1 MNYNKKMYP
10 IWILLALSLLYFIFY
25 IIPILMGVFYSFTH
39 WNIFSATYCGL
50 YNYKSILTNTMLRL
64 SIKNTFVFAI
74 LASFFKVFL
83 GLILAIFL
91 NRKIVAKNFL
101 RTIYFS
107 PAVINNVA
115 VAMIFTAILNP
126 SRGILNVFLRYL
138 GLDFLAQNWLTDS
151 QIALFSVIGIE
162 VWKWSGFCMVIFIAG
177 LQSISSEY
185 YEAAYI
191 DGANSWKKFR
201 YITFPLIMPSFNNV
215 VIINIISGLKVFDI
229 IYVTTRGGPGRVTN
243 VVNIMVFEAFGSG
256 RYGEATAGNVLLSI
270 MVGIVVAISY
280 RILRKNEVEV

>member
-10 IWILLALSLLYFIFY
+10 IWILLALSLVYFIFY

-83 GLILAIFL
+83 GMILAIFL

-191 DGANSWKKFR
+191 DGANSWKRFR

>member
-10 IWILLALSLLYFIFY
+10 IWILLALSLVYFIFY

-191 DGANSWKKFR
+191 DGANSWKRFR

>member
-91 NRKIVAKNFL
+91 NRKIIAKNFL

-256 RYGEATAGNVLLSI
+256 RYGEATAGNVLFSI

-280 RILRKNEVEV
+280 GILRKNEVEV

>member
-10 IWILLALSLLYFIFY
+10 IWILLALSLVYFIFY

-177 LQSISSEY
+177 LQSI
-185 YEAAYI
+185 
-191 DGANSWKKFR
+191 
-201 YITFPLIMPSFNNV
+201 
-215 VIINIISGLKVFDI
+215 
-229 IYVTTRGGPGRVTN
+229 
-243 VVNIMVFEAFGSG
+243 
-256 RYGEATAGNVLLSI
+256 
-270 MVGIVVAISY
+270 
-280 RILRKNEVEV
+280 